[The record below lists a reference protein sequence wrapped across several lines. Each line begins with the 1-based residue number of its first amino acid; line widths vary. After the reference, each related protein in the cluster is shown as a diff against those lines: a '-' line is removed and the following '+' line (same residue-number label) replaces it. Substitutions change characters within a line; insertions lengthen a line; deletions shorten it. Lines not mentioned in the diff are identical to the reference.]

1 MANAT
6 SGEKQ
11 MDAAPGDL
19 SSGSWRR
26 SWASV
31 GAVAATIFLIAL
43 VVMVTISNR
52 NRDRALDWE
61 RHTYDVMVLTR
72 TVDASIARSEAALGR
87 YVLDE
92 QSVTAN
98 IYYTDWRLA
107 GWQIS
112 RLRQLVRDDPQQRN
126 HVAQLRALYQR
137 RSEELALAARATAQK
152 KASYGL
158 GYYYQA
164 GMSPTLPAIRKTL
177 DSIAK
182 HERET
187 LARRVTDTQM
197 FADKAD
203 QLTEWLGWMGVLL
216 GLGAFILGLAA
227 YQAFS
232 ERLIARRDADNEAN
246 RAMAL
251 EQAVDERTRELRDAN
266 EKLRA
271 EGIERASAE
280 AQLRQVQK
288 MEAVGQLTGGI
299 AHDFNNMLAV
309 VVGGLDLAKRKLR
322 GPKHEVEMHLENAM
336 EGANRAAALTRRLL
350 AFARSEPL
358 LPEGVAPTELIE
370 GMLELLDRAIG
381 ERITIRTC
389 FPADP
394 WHVWVDAHQLENSIL
409 NLALNARD
417 AMDGQ
422 GQLGIAVENVTL
434 DGSEVGD
441 LSGGEYVRIS
451 VSDTGVGI
459 APENMER
466 VFEPFFTTKPVG
478 KGTGLGLSQ
487 IFGFAHQSGGDIT
500 IDSTVGQGTTVS
512 IFLPRSLAAAK
523 DHAARVAKAQFE
535 AAEQSIV
542 GAGAS
547 ILVVEDDPRVCRS
560 TVAALTELGYVP
572 TACASGLEALELL
585 ATNAHFDLIITD
597 VMMPEMTGPE
607 LIREISGKLPSLGVI
622 FVTGYV
628 GEAGDAEELSGHD
641 ILRKPFTV
649 SALAEAVA
657 TAMSRQFNGSP
668 PARAS
673 AAAE

>member
-1 MANAT
+1 
-6 SGEKQ
+6 
-11 MDAAPGDL
+11 MDAAPEDF
-19 SSGSWRR
+19 SPGSWRR
-26 SWASV
+26 GWASV
-31 GAVAATIFLIAL
+31 GAIAATIFLIAL
-43 VVMVTISNR
+43 VVMVTMSNR
-52 NRDRALDWE
+52 NRDRALAWE

-92 QSVTAN
+92 QSGTAN
-98 IYYTDWRLA
+98 IYYSDWRLA

-112 RLRQLVRDDPQQRN
+112 RLRQLVRDDPRQRD
-126 HVAQLRALYQR
+126 HVARLRALYQQR
-137 RSEELALAARATAQK
+137 GEELALAARATAQK

-164 GMSPTLPAIRKTL
+164 GLSPTLPAIRKTL
-177 DSIAK
+177 DSISK
-182 HERET
+182 HEHDT
-187 LARRVTDTQM
+187 LSRRVAATQK

-203 QLTEWLGWMGVLL
+203 QLTEWLGWMGVLI
-216 GLGAFILGLAA
+216 GLGAITLGLAA
-227 YQAFS
+227 YQAIS
-232 ERLIARRDADNEAN
+232 ERLVARRDAENEAN
-246 RAMAL
+246 RAMVL
-251 EQAVDERTRELRDAN
+251 EQAVEERTSELRDAN
-266 EKLRA
+266 ERLRS
-271 EGIERASAE
+271 EVMERASAE

-309 VVGGLDLAKRKLR
+309 IVGGLDLAKRKLR
-322 GPKHEVEMHLENAM
+322 GPRRDVEMHLENAM

-358 LPEGVAPTELIE
+358 LPEGVAPTELVE
-370 GMLELLDRAIG
+370 GMLELIDRAIG

-389 FPADP
+389 FTANP
-394 WHVWVDAHQLENSIL
+394 WHVWVDTHQLENSIL

-422 GQLGIAVENVTL
+422 GQLGIAIENVDL
-434 DGSEVGD
+434 GEGELGD
-441 LSGGEYVRIS
+441 LGAGEYVRIS

-459 APENMER
+459 AAENLDR

-487 IFGFAHQSGGDIT
+487 IFGFARQSGGDIT
-500 IDSTVGQGTTVS
+500 IDSTVGLGTTVS
-512 IFLPRSLAAAK
+512 IFLPRSFAAAR
-523 DHAARVAKAQFE
+523 DHAARMSKAQLE
-535 AAEQSIV
+535 TAEESV
-542 GAGAS
+542 LGAGAS
-547 ILVVEDDPRVCRS
+547 ILVVEDDPRVSRS

-572 TACASGLEALELL
+572 TACASGKEALELL
-585 ATNAHFDLIITD
+585 ETNSDFDLIITD

-607 LIREISGKLPSLGVI
+607 LIREVSGKFPSLAVI

-649 SALAEAVA
+649 SALADAVA
-657 TAMSRQFNGSP
+657 TAMARQFNGSP

-673 AAAE
+673 EAAE